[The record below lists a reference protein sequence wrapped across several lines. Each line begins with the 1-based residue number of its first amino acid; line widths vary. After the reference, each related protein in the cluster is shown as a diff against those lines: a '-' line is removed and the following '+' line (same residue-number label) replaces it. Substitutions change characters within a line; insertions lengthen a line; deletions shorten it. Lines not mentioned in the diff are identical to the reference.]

1 MKSLFSMD
9 SKFGQLLYKLGQ
21 MVLLSYLWLLTSLP
35 IITCPAA
42 CTALYYTTRK
52 LLAGEEGKLTTTYF
66 TAFKQNFKQA
76 TVVGLIAMVITAVFV
91 LNAGALFVLGIDSL
105 GDKIIAFLFCILGAF
120 LATWLH
126 FVPAYIARFV
136 DNNRTVFKNSFLM
149 CLFSPLRAFRLT
161 LQAVIVAGAILYL
174 NLIPYL
180 PLVISVLPGAYCAVA
195 VDSIEKV
202 FQKYIPE
209 ETPEEIPEETNK
221 EKIFKDVQ

>member
-1 MKSLFSMD
+1 
-9 SKFGQLLYKLGQ
+9 
-21 MVLLSYLWLLTSLP
+21 
-35 IITCPAA
+35 
-42 CTALYYTTRK
+42 
-52 LLAGEEGKLTTTYF
+52 
-66 TAFKQNFKQA
+66 
-76 TVVGLIAMVITAVFV
+76 
-91 LNAGALFVLGIDSL
+91 
-105 GDKIIAFLFCILGAF
+105 
-120 LATWLH
+120 
-126 FVPAYIARFV
+126 
-136 DNNRTVFKNSFLM
+136 M